1 MILELAHQEL
11 LQRPRY
17 IAECWAPVVAT
28 VKTHECFYSLKKMM
42 ELYSDLKPFL
52 KKVILALK
60 ATLKEVTKG
69 HFGHANLK
77 LEPCHFKDSKC
88 WRWWLS
94 RRRFG

>member
-1 MILELAHQEL
+1 
-11 LQRPRY
+11 
-17 IAECWAPVVAT
+17 
-28 VKTHECFYSLKKMM
+28 M
-42 ELYSDLKPFL
+42 ELYSDMKPFS
-52 KKVILALK
+52 KKVIQALK

-77 LEPCHFKDSKC
+77 VEPCHFKGSKC